1 MKAKRTEGGGKDQG
15 GKKERKKGGGMGF
28 LGRGGGGGGGR
39 NVGRSPGSRRS
50 AQGYILTY
58 SRLKRDQKF

>member
-1 MKAKRTEGGGKDQG
+1 MKAKRTEGGKKDQG
-15 GKKERKKGGGMGF
+15 GKKERKKGGGMGM
-28 LGRGGGGGGGR
+28 GAGGGGGGR